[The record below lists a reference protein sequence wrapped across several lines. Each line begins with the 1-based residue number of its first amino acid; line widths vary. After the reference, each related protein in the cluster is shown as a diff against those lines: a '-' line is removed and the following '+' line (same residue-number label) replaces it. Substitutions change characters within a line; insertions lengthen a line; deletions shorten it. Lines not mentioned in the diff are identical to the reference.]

1 METASVCSMYLSGVV
16 LAAVLENGVLE
27 GLLRFCIG
35 NVNGRPWKRSFSI
48 SMAFFSFRF
57 SSTLITSSLP
67 QYDCVC
73 RKLHQHNL
81 VTIDPFFVL

>member
-1 METASVCSMYLSGVV
+1 MYWRGFLGSALGMSMG
-16 LAAVLENGVLE
+16 
-27 GLLRFCIG
+27 GLG
-35 NVNGRPWKRSFSI
+35 KEAGSI